1 MKPTRFSMAIVSIL
15 LGFATLAPA
24 QNLATKLTPL
34 SILSTL
40 NVTSML
46 QPSPSATADV
56 PTPIQV
62 VAQFLQ
68 LQPAQQTAF
77 GILLQTRQAA
87 VTPLFVGIAQRQ
99 KQIEALLNSSGDPA
113 HIGALLLQIH
123 VLQMQVA
130 QVQQGF
136 LTSFN
141 SLLDQDQQQ
150 RLAGVGVAV
159 HLQPVVPAFE
169 LLQLF

>member
-1 MKPTRFSMAIVSIL
+1 MKPTRLSIAMVSIL

-24 QNLATKLTPL
+24 QSPSTKLTPL
-34 SILSTL
+34 SKLSTL
-40 NVTSML
+40 DVTSML
-46 QPSPSATADV
+46 QPSLSPGEAA

-62 VAQFLQ
+62 AAQFLQ

-77 GILLQTRQAA
+77 GTLLQTRQTA

-99 KQIEALLNSSGDPA
+99 KQIDALLSSGGDPT

-123 VLQMQVA
+123 ALQAQVA
-130 QVQQGF
+130 QVQQSF

-150 RLAGVGVAV
+150 RLAGVGVAIQ
-159 HLQPVVPAFE
+159 LQPVVPAFE

>member
-1 MKPTRFSMAIVSIL
+1 MKPTRFSIRCSVALVTIL
-15 LGFATLAPA
+15 LGFATLASA
-24 QNLATKLTPL
+24 QNPATKLTPL
-34 SILSTL
+34 SKLSTL
-40 NVTSML
+40 
-46 QPSPSATADV
+46 QPSLSATADA

-77 GILLQTRQAA
+77 GILLQTRQTA

-99 KQIEALLNSSGDPA
+99 KQIDALVNSGGDPA

-123 VLQMQVA
+123 ALQMQIA
-130 QVQQGF
+130 QVQQSF
-136 LTSFN
+136 LSSFR
-141 SLLDQDQQQ
+141 SVLDQGQQQ
-150 RLAGVGVAV
+150 RLAGVGVAIQ
-159 HLQPVVPAFE
+159 LQPVVPAFE